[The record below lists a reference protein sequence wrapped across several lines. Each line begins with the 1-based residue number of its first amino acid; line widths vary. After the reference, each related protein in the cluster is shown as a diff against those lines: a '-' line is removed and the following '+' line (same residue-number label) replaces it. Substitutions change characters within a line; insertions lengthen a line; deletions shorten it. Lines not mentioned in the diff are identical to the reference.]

1 MPINKLQRR
10 PLLILILLLL
20 FFLLPMFAAWFIWK
34 NPSHIPTH
42 TTNRGQLIQPAV
54 NLNELSF
61 YTENETQKFSAL
73 NGKWL
78 LLYVTGKNCDQQ
90 CQKIIYLMRQI
101 QTATGKNQARI
112 QRMILTINNQIS
124 PDFQK
129 AAVKYPPVIL
139 AHTSAHDWQQQTP
152 SLTSRE
158 LAISSGYLYLLDPK
172 GFMVLGY
179 SLDENPSNILK
190 DLEKLL
196 KVSQIG

>member
-1 MPINKLQRR
+1 MPSKKIQSR
-10 PLLILILLLL
+10 PLFILVLLWL
-20 FFLLPMFAAWFIWK
+20 FFLLPMWAAWFIWK

-54 NLNELSF
+54 NLNALNFS
-61 YTENETQKFSAL
+61 TENETQKFSAL

-78 LLYVTGKNCDQQ
+78 LLYVTGKNCDQL
-90 CQKIIYLMRQI
+90 CQKTIYLMRQI

-112 QRMILTINNQIS
+112 QRVVLTLRPQIG

-129 AAVKYPPVIL
+129 AAEKYPPVIL
-139 AHTSAHDWQQQTP
+139 AHADTRDWQQQTTT
-152 SLTSRE
+152 LTSQK

-179 SLDENPSNILK
+179 SLNENPSNLLK